1 MQQPPPQQY
10 GGPPQ
15 FAQQLMQQQSSH
27 IPKYGAAYPSSSYGA
42 SPSYGAP
49 PQEAYPPSIAGASEA
64 DDELDWPG
72 DVDVMQAQ
80 QRL

>member
-1 MQQPPPQQY
+1 MAAQQLAAQSYREPPPPPQY
-10 GGPPQ
+10 
-15 FAQQLMQQQSSH
+15 A
-27 IPKYGAAYPSSSYGA
+27 
-42 SPSYGAP
+42 SYGAP